1 MIFFFQI
8 LNKRCNLA
16 TQVEWSNTIS
26 VLSMTALSTV
36 INEAFWNPI
45 SHKLLVLVQHQ
56 VPQVTPNLVFQ
67 KLLQHRS
74 EYPLDW
80 HFQDAHVHLL
90 QRDFGLQTHAPV
102 ERVFDPYADVGTGFQ
117 QFIPFQDV
125 GKT

>member
-45 SHKLLVLVQHQ
+45 SQYDQ
-56 VPQVTPNLVFQ
+56 QTACIG
-67 KLLQHRS
+67 S
-74 EYPLDW
+74 ASGSTSYPEL
-80 HFQDAHVHLL
+80 
-90 QRDFGLQTHAPV
+90 
-102 ERVFDPYADVGTGFQ
+102 GFPKIVAASVR
-117 QFIPFQDV
+117 IPS
-125 GKT
+125 